1 MLKLTNQ
8 RHRLTYPEQCS
19 RDVRRCFLLPS
30 SALAA
35 YWWHNLD
42 GSPWLYSP
50 RVSKTRTMFHQ
61 KKTSNNPNSTIKL
74 SPRSLRRSDWWRLY
88 TWLKGYRNARE
99 EECDESSR
107 GSTTSPLT
115 AQSGHLHFSPS
126 EPQWCDRW
134 WNALG
139 TYKLPVPGVA
149 KEELLSITVY
159 THFPIVSATV
169 TNSES

>member
-19 RDVRRCFLLPS
+19 RDVRRCLLLPS

-35 YWWHNLD
+35 YWWHNRD

-74 SPRSLRRSDWWRLY
+74 SPQSLRRSDWWRLY
-88 TWLKGYRNARE
+88 TWLKGYRNAGE
-99 EECDESSR
+99 EERRNVTRAEAPLHRHSRLRAVTYTSAPVNLNDATGDEM
-107 GSTTSPLT
+107 PLALT
-115 AQSGHLHFSPS
+115 NCQYQEWPRRNCCLSQSIPTFL
-126 EPQWCDRW
+126 ECLQQ
-134 WNALG
+134 
-139 TYKLPVPGVA
+139 
-149 KEELLSITVY
+149 
-159 THFPIVSATV
+159 
-169 TNSES
+169 